1 MPGRDA
7 NLFFDVPGATL
18 RFSSSDLEQW
28 AEHLAWCY
36 GVLGLRSGCTLAV
49 QDFGNSP
56 LSFLGSAMLMPG
68 LERGVAEHLRGRF
81 ICLDASAERVTLTP
95 ALLTQV
101 TVDALVVR
109 ADVMGLLDA
118 ELAKKA
124 RGREQ
129 MQKMPQIVVALG
141 LDDPSPHGDSRSLHY
156 LLNEPAKMLMAP
168 QCPSCGVFH
177 LRGGFYDSDGPTIH
191 NLRYD
196 CEPFEV
202 SGAEILIRG
211 FCGSEDL
218 GLRFCAA
225 EGDSKSL

>member
-1 MPGRDA
+1 LPGRDA

-36 GVLGLRSGCTLAV
+36 GVLGLRGGCTLAV

-68 LERGVAEHLRGRF
+68 LERGVAEHLGGRF

-101 TVDALVVR
+101 SVDALVVR

-124 RGREQ
+124 RGREP
-129 MQKMPQIVVALG
+129 MRMPQMIVALG
-141 LDDPSPHGDSRSLHY
+141 LDDPPPRGDSRNLRY

-168 QCPSCGVFH
+168 RCPSCSAFH
-177 LRGGFYDSDGPTIH
+177 LRGGFYDLDGAVIR
-191 NLRYD
+191 NLRYR

-202 SGAEILIRG
+202 PGAEILRPG
-211 FCGSEDL
+211 FCGSQDS
-218 GLRFCAA
+218 GLRFSAG
-225 EGDSKSL
+225 EGDSKSP